1 VNADAAIPGVPVP
14 AGRKGFKAELDGLR
28 ERMRGRGFS
37 VDEMGALPGAVPCAR
52 LHTRQVLWEWGL
64 QESADTTELLVS
76 ELVTNAVHITRAAAA
91 GTPVRLWLVSDR
103 AQVVIWVW
111 DASPLPPART
121 DADGDAEHGRGLML
135 VQALSTKWGWDFPQG
150 LGGKAVW
157 AQLAAL
163 LQPTRIPHSHCV
175 RSDGAASGTAGW
187 PGGRRTG
194 GLAGRIQAV
203 VTGTPNRARHGS
215 IPETVHDV
223 LVRFWVQVGRS
234 RRSRYSVVR
243 PVSSRWMVC
252 WPLLV

>member
-1 VNADAAIPGVPVP
+1 MCGTTPATRHASAGDSGHPARSPGAAVRVRPLTDSLGNDAISRWPLAS
-14 AGRKGFKAELDGLR
+14 FLEL
-28 ERMRGRGFS
+28 
-37 VDEMGALPGAVPCAR
+37 GALPGAVPCAR

-76 ELVTNAVHITRAAAA
+76 ELVTNAVYITRAAAA

-157 AQLAAL
+157 AQIGAL
-163 LQPTRIPHSHCV
+163 LQPMQHS
-175 RSDGAASGTAGW
+175 A
-187 PGGRRTG
+187 
-194 GLAGRIQAV
+194 LAR
-203 VTGTPNRARHGS
+203 
-215 IPETVHDV
+215 
-223 LVRFWVQVGRS
+223 
-234 RRSRYSVVR
+234 
-243 PVSSRWMVC
+243 C
-252 WPLLV
+252 